1 MRYMGQSLVVASAMG
16 LSASMLCPTAG
27 HAQVSTTYTYDAL
40 GRLKT
45 VTTAGGAT
53 VTYAYDAAGNRSQ
66 VVVAGVQ
73 TGPTAFDLGAAV
85 TGATAG
91 AWLLSAAPVVS
102 GFTGAVAVSVTGGQY
117 RINGGAWQTAAGT
130 VSAGQAVQV
139 QVQASTTPGAS
150 QTATLNVGGVT
161 DTFQVT
167 TAAADTTPNAYDLG
181 NPVTA
186 ASGAWS
192 TSNTVTIAGIDAATA
207 VSISGGQYRING
219 GAWTTA
225 NGTITAGQTIQVQVQ
240 APATGGASQT
250 ATLNVGGVTD
260 TFQVTAT
267 ADATPDAY
275 DLGNPVAAASGA
287 WSASSTV
294 TITGINA
301 AAAVSITGGQYRIN
315 GGAWT
320 TTAGT
325 VSAGQTVQV
334 QVQAPATAG
343 ANQTATL
350 TVGGVTDTFQVTATA
365 DTTPDAYDLGGPV
378 TGASG
383 AWSASN
389 TVTIAGINA
398 SAAVSI
404 SGGQYRIN
412 GGAWATTAGTVSAGQ
427 TVQVQVQAPSAGGA
441 NQTATLNVGGVT
453 DTFQVTTAADYTLD
467 ALDWSNISGTSSST
481 NFVTGGTALPLNG
494 VNSNVTLRG
503 TITNLSGNLSAGSR
517 LEMWVN
523 GVMRYHSTNLG
534 NGSWP
539 GGEFAPGE
547 TVQFVARAVSA
558 DGAQRLGSYTV
569 TVQNLTTGQTI
580 DTFTV
585 AQTAAAPDYT
595 PEVFNDFTDQNAVT
609 NDPTIWFGPAQT
621 VTGINQ
627 PVTLRV
633 ERYNYSGNFNEI
645 YVNVYRDSGS
655 GWVHQGSFD
664 PRNSGYQY
672 VDFTVNNGDKVH
684 YAVDARTY
692 EGRKTGTMNMV
703 VWNLSQPGGAAQL
716 SNRTATMTVDN
727 DNNYNIP
734 DYTLDGISIPTL
746 SVTSNDNAA
755 WTNTAMLTVAGINRP
770 VTLRFTRGNQSDSFA
785 AGSTGTRRLH
795 VFHSTNNGA
804 SWIEHVLT
812 DASAVLDVTV
822 NNGDL
827 IHTRALFE
835 TTTGRGQS
843 SFSGYITNLQTGAQ
857 LAAFNVSGV
866 VDADNNYNIGGNVA
880 ATDWPMVSAWWNSVN
895 GSSQSPNY
903 STGAARTISGL
914 AAGQTATL
922 TLSAVVDGDTSAALA
937 VNIVKNGVDQGLRLN
952 SPAYSSS
959 VSTSAATVTVQNGDQ
974 IAFKAIVNGDTAT
987 LSNPQ
992 VFQGKEMTVTV
1003 HAVPGG
1009 AVDTFVA
1016 SGSYSD
1022 RYSSGNGGGEGPIIL
1037 D

>member
-1 MRYMGQSLVVASAMG
+1 MRYIGQSLVVASAIG
-16 LSASMLCPTAG
+16 LSTSVLSPGVG
-27 HAQVSTTYTYDAL
+27 HAQASTTYTYDAL

-45 VTTAGGAT
+45 VTNAGGAT

-73 TGPTAFDLGAAV
+73 TGPTAFDLGSPAA
-85 TGATAG
+85 GAAAG
-91 AWLLSAAPVVS
+91 AWVLSAAPVVS
-102 GFTGAVAVSVTGGQY
+102 GFTGAVAVSITGGQY

-130 VSAGQAVQV
+130 VSAGQSVQV
-139 QVQASTTPGAS
+139 QVQAPATAGAS
-150 QTATLNVGGVT
+150 QTATLTVGGVT
-161 DTFQVT
+161 DIFQVT

-186 ASGAWS
+186 ASGVWS
-192 TSNTVTIAGIDAATA
+192 TSSTVTIAGIDAGTA

-219 GAWTTA
+219 GAWTTT
-225 NGTITAGQTIQVQVQ
+225 NGTVSAGQTLQVQVQ
-240 APATGGASQT
+240 APAAGGASQT
-250 ATLNVGGVTD
+250 ATLTVGGVTD

-287 WSASSTV
+287 WSTSSTV

-301 AAAVSITGGQYRIN
+301 ATAVSITGGQYRIN

-320 TTAGT
+320 TTSGT
-325 VSAGQTVQV
+325 VAAGQTVQV

-350 TVGGVTDTFQVTATA
+350 TVGGVTDSFQVTATA

-389 TVTIAGINA
+389 TVTIAGVNA
-398 SAAVSI
+398 AAPVSI

-412 GGAWATTAGTVSAGQ
+412 GGAWTTTAGTVSAGQ

-441 NQTATLNVGGVT
+441 SQTATLTVGGVT
-453 DTFQVTTAADYTLD
+453 DTFQVTAAADYTLD

-481 NFVTGGTALPLNG
+481 NYVTSGSALPLNG

-558 DGAQRLGSYTV
+558 DGAQRSGSYTV

-580 DTFTV
+580 DTFSV
-585 AQTAAAPDYT
+585 NQTAAAPDYT

-672 VDFTVNNGDKVH
+672 IDFTVNNGDKVH

-727 DNNYNIP
+727 DNNYPIRNVAAV
-734 DYTLDGISIPTL
+734 DW
-746 SVTSNDNAA
+746 DNAGFE
-755 WTNTAMLTVAGINRP
+755 TNANTGAGATSYRTISGIEAA
-770 VTLRFTRGNQSDSFA
+770 VTLRADIQNITGQGYNLADGGNFYIVSATRGNLASTPWRNG
-785 AGSTGTRRLH
+785 GSVSAVVQPGEQIR
-795 VFHSTNNGA
+795 FY
-804 SWIEHVLT
+804 T
-812 DASAVLDVTV
+812 DAFTNQGRKQFGFDVQV
-822 NNGDL
+822 YN
-827 IHTRALFE
+827 A
-835 TTTGRGQS
+835 TTGAFIDHHYQS
-843 SFSGYITNLQTGAQ
+843 GIL
-857 LAAFNVSGV
+857 
-866 VDADNNYNIGGNVA
+866 DADNNWGYG
-880 ATDWPMVSAWWNSVN
+880 
-895 GSSQSPNY
+895 
-903 STGAARTISGL
+903 
-914 AAGQTATL
+914 
-922 TLSAVVDGDTSAALA
+922 
-937 VNIVKNGVDQGLRLN
+937 
-952 SPAYSSS
+952 
-959 VSTSAATVTVQNGDQ
+959 ATVTLSNSSIYGYASVVRAGRPVTAQASTSFAVSGATGSWTAAVELQ
-974 IAFKAIVNGDTAT
+974 SVSGSTPMTSVSGTTAT
-987 LSNPQ
+987 VRLSSANSIYADGQ
-992 VFQGKEMTVTV
+992 YRVRVTDANGTV
-1003 HAVPGG
+1003 
-1009 AVDTFVA
+1009 
-1016 SGSYSD
+1016 SYSPW
-1022 RYSSGNGGGEGPIIL
+1022 GNYTLEIEGGTGGGIEQ
-1037 D
+1037 